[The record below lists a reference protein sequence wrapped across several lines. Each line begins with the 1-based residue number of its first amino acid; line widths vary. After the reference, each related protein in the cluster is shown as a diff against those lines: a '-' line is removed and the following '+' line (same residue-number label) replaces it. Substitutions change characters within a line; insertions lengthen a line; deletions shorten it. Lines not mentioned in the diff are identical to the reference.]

1 MGRVSLLSLIL
12 FYTDVLGILTLRSP
26 FTAEIYAKRERER
39 AKAAKSS

>member
-1 MGRVSLLSLIL
+1 MGGVSISSFYSDDLEILI
-12 FYTDVLGILTLRSP
+12 LRSP